1 MLRKILKSLISS
13 KTSHSHNRRYSS
25 SDFKKRKSGYNH
37 PSKYGHQYYK
47 KKHKSSGFFSS
58 YSS

>member
-1 MLRKILKSLISS
+1 MLRKILKSIVSN
-13 KTSHSHNRRYSS
+13 KHSHQRHYSS
-25 SDFKKRKSGYNH
+25 SDFKRRKSGYH